1 MGDEDS
7 QFWYNTRTKQVEKG
21 AQSPAVDRAGPF
33 RTAEEAAKAPDKIRQ
48 NSERWAAEEAA
59 DDRR

>member
-1 MGDEDS
+1 MGDAD
-7 QFWYNTRTKQVEKG
+7 QQYWYNTRTGQVEQG

-33 RTAEEAAKAPDKIRQ
+33 STAAEAALAPERIRR

-59 DDRR
+59 EDR